1 MATFETL
8 AAKCAAGVALDLLV
22 AIASIGS
29 GVHPL
34 SIRDGAA
41 PTRVATA
48 GEGVALAVGAA
59 DQGREAR
66 IGLMGL
72 TERQLRVAGLT
83 LTEGFDGCASLTAAA
98 GIVETARAAARGQS
112 TDAADR
118 LAIRAW
124 WRADG
129 RFTSV
134 AAFETA
140 IARERLSAAVLA
152 KREIAPGSPKPLAPS
167 TPAEL
172 ASGQSSAAR
181 TVSHRAAP
189 APEPDCWDIFARQR
203 AGFAQCEDQARAGQ
217 TPREPRLRNP
227 EPETASVVIFGSRA
241 TPR

>member
-22 AIASIGS
+22 AIASIES

-34 SIRDGAA
+34 AVRDGAA
-41 PTRVATA
+41 LTRIVSA

-72 TERQLRVAGLT
+72 TERQLRAAGLT

-98 GIVETARAAARGQS
+98 GIIQKGRATAQGQT
-112 TDAADR
+112 TDADR
-118 LAIRAW
+118 LAIRGW

-129 RFTSV
+129 RFAS
-134 AAFETA
+134 ASALETA
-140 IARERLSAAVLA
+140 IARERASAAILA
-152 KREIAPGSPKPLAPS
+152 KREMASTAPKPPAPS
-167 TPAEL
+167 TSPEAAGGESPA
-172 ASGQSSAAR
+172 
-181 TVSHRAAP
+181 RAAGQLP
-189 APEPDCWDIFARQR
+189 SPTPEPDCWDIFARQR
-203 AGFAQCEDQARAGQ
+203 AGFAQCEDEANAG
-217 TPREPRLRNP
+217 PAPSEPRVRRP